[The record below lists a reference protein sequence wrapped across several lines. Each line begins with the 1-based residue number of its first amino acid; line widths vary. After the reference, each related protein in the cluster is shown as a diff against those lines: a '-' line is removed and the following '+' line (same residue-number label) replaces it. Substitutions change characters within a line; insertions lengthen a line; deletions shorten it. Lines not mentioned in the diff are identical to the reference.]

1 MIFVWFAYIALLIA
15 LLMTGSKRKEEGESY
30 KGYYIGAGVVIAFMV
45 FAASLHIYDYYYS
58 L

>member
-1 MIFVWFAYIALLIA
+1 MIIFLLYIILIVALLN
-15 LLMTGSKRKEEGESY
+15 TGSKRKEEGESY

-45 FAASLHIYDYYYS
+45 FAAALHIYDYYYS

>member
-1 MIFVWFAYIALLIA
+1 MIIFLLYIILIIA

-45 FAASLHIYDYYYS
+45 FAAALHVYDYYDS
-58 L
+58 